1 MGFTLTTS
9 GLALLVAIGIGI
21 WMKKDSSF
29 RKKEVAVVSV
39 FWILL
44 MMTPL
49 GASSVEKIQEMFG
62 NGAQGFSETVN
73 NVSSK

>member
-1 MGFTLTTS
+1 MELTVS

-29 RKKEVAVVSV
+29 RKKEVAVVSI
-39 FWILL
+39 FWILV

-49 GASSVEKIQEMFG
+49 GASGVEKVQELFG
-62 NGAQGFSETVN
+62 NGAHGFSDTVN

>member
-1 MGFTLTTS
+1 MVFSLTAS

-29 RKKEVAVVSV
+29 RKREVAVVSV

-44 MMTPL
+44 MMTPA
-49 GASSVEKIQEMFG
+49 GTETVDKIQDMFG
-62 NGAQGFSETVN
+62 NGAAGFSETVN
-73 NVSSK
+73 NVSAK

>member
-1 MGFTLTTS
+1 MELTVS

-29 RKKEVAVVSV
+29 RKREVAVVSI
-39 FWILL
+39 FWILV

-49 GASSVEKIQEMFG
+49 GASGVEKVQEMFG
-62 NGAQGFSETVN
+62 NGAKGFSETVN

>member
-1 MGFTLTTS
+1 MTFALTSS
-9 GLALLVAIGIGI
+9 GLALLVAIGIAI

-29 RKKEVAVVSV
+29 RKREVAAVSV
-39 FWILL
+39 FWILV

-49 GASSVEKIQEMFG
+49 GTSTVEKVQEMFG
-62 NGAQGFSETVN
+62 HGAAGFSETVN

>member
-1 MGFTLTTS
+1 MELTVS

-29 RKKEVAVVSV
+29 RKREVAVVSI
-39 FWILL
+39 FWILV

-49 GASSVEKIQEMFG
+49 GASGVEKVQEMFG
-62 NGAQGFSETVN
+62 NGARGFSETVN
-73 NVSSK
+73 NVSAK

>member
-29 RKKEVAVVSV
+29 RKKEVAVVSL

-44 MMTPL
+44 MMTPI
-49 GASSVEKIQEMFG
+49 GASGVEKVQEMFG

>member
-29 RKKEVAVVSV
+29 RKREFAVVSV
-39 FWILL
+39 FWILV
-44 MMTPL
+44 MMTPY
-49 GASSVEKIQEMFG
+49 GADGVEKVQELFG
-62 NGAQGFSETVN
+62 NGARGFSETVN

>member
-1 MGFTLTTS
+1 MELTVS

-29 RKKEVAVVSV
+29 RKREVAVVSV
-39 FWILL
+39 FWILV

-49 GASSVEKIQEMFG
+49 GADGVEKVQEMFG
-62 NGAQGFSETVN
+62 NGAKGFSDTVN